1 MNDFTVFLTLFFLG
15 LVFGT
20 IIERKHFTSLKNR
33 ERKVRLSEII
43 YTNMKEIPNKE
54 TIKDT
59 KLVVGEVVISID
71 YFKRV
76 VSGLLNIFGMNLF
89 TYESLLERARR
100 EATLRMIDKLKGSKE
115 IYNVIVTTS
124 MLNIDTKQNVGSI
137 EVIVYG
143 NSIIRE

>member
-1 MNDFTVFLTLFFLG
+1 MGNFTVFLILFFLG

-20 IIERKHFTSLKNR
+20 IIEKKHFTSLKNR

-43 YTNMKEIPNKE
+43 YTNIKEIPNKE

-59 KLVVGEVVISID
+59 RMVVGEVVVSID

-76 VSGLLNIFGMNLF
+76 ISGLLNIVGMNLF
-89 TYESLLERARR
+89 TYETLLERARR
-100 EATLRMIDKLKGSKE
+100 EAILRMIDKLKNSKE
-115 IYNVIVTTS
+115 IYNIIVTTS

-137 EVIVYG
+137 EVIAYG
-143 NSIIRE
+143 NSIIRK